1 MLTLIKL
8 HLRKNKILLKDN
20 FNLFF
25 TMFLAFII
33 NYIFHFYVGRTLGPE
48 DYGTFGVLL
57 SIVYI
62 IVMPLMAIQTTL
74 SKYVAELNAKNERSK
89 LYYLFCKSLKKLGV
103 FGLIVSVV
111 FLVLSPLLS
120 SFLKIEIISPLIILG
135 SSIAFAFLV
144 PVVRGFL
151 QGLQRFK
158 LLGLTFL
165 IESLS
170 KIFLGIPLV
179 FFGFGINGAIS
190 GFALSFILPLF
201 ILFYFMKGGFFK
213 EQGRKFNTSQVYRYS
228 FPVLVML
235 VVLTGLYS
243 WDVVLVKR
251 FFDPIVAGQYAALSL
266 FGKIIFFGTLSI
278 SMVMF
283 PKVLELN
290 SENKGSLTLLFKSI
304 LIALFLGLS
313 ASLLYFLIP
322 KFIITMLFGEEFLV
336 ISNLLWTFGIVMTI
350 FSICYLISFYN
361 MALRRTKFLYFI
373 IFFNLLEIF
382 LITLFHNSLAQV
394 VTILIIIMV
403 LLLFILVIYT
413 LKNDKNINY
422 HSSIQ

>member
-33 NYIFHFYVGRTLGPE
+33 NYLFHFYVGRTLGPE

-57 SIVYI
+57 SIIYI
-62 IVMPLMAIQTTL
+62 IVMPLMAIQITL

-165 IESLS
+165 
-170 KIFLGIPLV
+170 
-179 FFGFGINGAIS
+179 
-190 GFALSFILPLF
+190 
-201 ILFYFMKGGFFK
+201 
-213 EQGRKFNTSQVYRYS
+213 T
-228 FPVLVML
+228 
-235 VVLTGLYS
+235 
-243 WDVVLVKR
+243 
-251 FFDPIVAGQYAALSL
+251 
-266 FGKIIFFGTLSI
+266 
-278 SMVMF
+278 
-283 PKVLELN
+283 
-290 SENKGSLTLLFKSI
+290 
-304 LIALFLGLS
+304 
-313 ASLLYFLIP
+313 
-322 KFIITMLFGEEFLV
+322 
-336 ISNLLWTFGIVMTI
+336 
-350 FSICYLISFYN
+350 
-361 MALRRTKFLYFI
+361 
-373 IFFNLLEIF
+373 
-382 LITLFHNSLAQV
+382 
-394 VTILIIIMV
+394 
-403 LLLFILVIYT
+403 
-413 LKNDKNINY
+413 
-422 HSSIQ
+422 

>member
-1 MLTLIKL
+1 MFSLIKL
-8 HLRKNKILLKDN
+8 HLRKNNVLLKDN

-33 NYIFHFYVGRTLGPE
+33 NYVFHFYVGRTLGPK

-62 IVMPLMAIQTTL
+62 IVMPLMAIQTTI
-74 SKYVAELNAKNERSK
+74 SKYVAELNAKNEK
-89 LYYLFCKSLKKLGV
+89 LELHYLFLKSLKKIGV
-103 FGLIVSVV
+103 FGLIVSIL
-111 FLVLSPLLS
+111 FLIISPSLS
-120 SFLKIEIISPLIILG
+120 SFLKIDVISSLIILG

-151 QGLQRFK
+151 QGLQKFK

-170 KIFLGIPLV
+170 KILLGIPLV

-190 GFALSFILPLF
+190 GFALSFVLPLF
-201 ILFYFMKGGFFK
+201 VLFYFIKRGFFK
-213 EQGRKFNTSQVYRYS
+213 EKGRKFNTSQIYSYS

-251 FFDPIVAGQYAALSL
+251 FFDPIAAGQYAALSL
-266 FGKIIFFGTLSI
+266 FGKIIFFATLSI

-283 PKVLELN
+283 PKVLESN
-290 SENKGSLTLLFKSI
+290 SENKGSLSILFKSI

-322 KFIITMLFGEEFLV
+322 NFIITMLFGEEFLV
-336 ISNLLWTFGIVMTI
+336 ISPLLWIFGIVMTI

-361 MALRRTKFLYFI
+361 MALHRTKFLYFI
-373 IFFNLLEIF
+373 IFFNVLEIF
-382 LITLFHNSLAQV
+382 LITLFHNSLAQI
-394 VTILIIIMV
+394 VTILIGIMT
-403 LLLFILVIYT
+403 LLLFILIIYT
-413 LKNDKNINY
+413 IKNDKNINY
-422 HSSIQ
+422 HSSV

>member
-1 MLTLIKL
+1 MFSLIKL
-8 HLRKNKILLKDN
+8 HLRKNKVLLKDN

-33 NYIFHFYVGRTLGPE
+33 NYIFHFYVGRTLGPG

-62 IVMPLMAIQTTL
+62 IVMPLMAIQTTI
-74 SKYVAELNAKNERSK
+74 SRYVAELNAKNERSK
-89 LYYLFCKSLKKLGV
+89 LYYLFSKSLKKIGI
-103 FGLIVSVV
+103 FGLMISMV
-111 FLVLSPLLS
+111 FLAISPLLS
-120 SFLKIEIISPLIILG
+120 SFLKINVISPLIILG

-144 PVVRGFL
+144 PIVRGFL

-170 KIFLGIPLV
+170 KIFLGVPLILL
-179 FFGFGINGAIS
+179 GFGVNGAIG
-190 GFALSFILPLF
+190 GFALSFILPLVV
-201 ILFYFMKGGFFK
+201 LFYFSKKGFFNK
-213 EQGRKFNTSQVYRYS
+213 NKVKFNTEEIYRYS
-228 FPVLVML
+228 FPVLIML
-235 VVLTGLYS
+235 IMLTGLYT

-251 FFDPIVAGQYAALSL
+251 FFDPINAGQYAALSL
-266 FGKIIFFGTLSI
+266 FGKIIFFATLSI

-290 SENKGSLTLLFKSI
+290 SENKGSLSLLLKSI

-322 KFIITMLFGEEFLV
+322 EFIITMLFGEEFLV
-336 ISNLLWTFGIVMTI
+336 ISPLLWTFGIIMTI

-361 MALRRTKFLYFI
+361 MALHRTKFLYFI

-382 LITLFHNSLAQV
+382 LIVLFHNSLAQI
-394 VTILIIIMV
+394 VTILIIIMA
-403 LLLFILVIYT
+403 LLLFILVVYT

-422 HSSIQ
+422 RPGIQ